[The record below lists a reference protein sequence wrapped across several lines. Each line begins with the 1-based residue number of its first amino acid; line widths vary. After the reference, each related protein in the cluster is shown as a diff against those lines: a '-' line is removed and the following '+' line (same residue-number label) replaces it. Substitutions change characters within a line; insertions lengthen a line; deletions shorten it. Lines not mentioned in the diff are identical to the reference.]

1 MELLLEKNEFSL
13 AERVI
18 SKIEMQIKKLP
29 DAKER
34 PLLEIFKVLLSPDN
48 LKRPIVREIQSQLS
62 GSIPAEQILSYRH
75 LAKIYKELEDYKA
88 AEECLNEAVE
98 IINQQAQI
106 ISKTEDRDSFKN
118 QVYLHKQIQEVFR

>member
-1 MELLLEKNEFSL
+1 MHLY
-13 AERVI
+13 I
-18 SKIEMQIKKLP
+18 
-29 DAKER
+29 
-34 PLLEIFKVLLSPDN
+34 SPDN

-62 GSIPAEQILSYRH
+62 GLIPAEQILSYRH

-98 IINQQAQI
+98 IMNQQAQI